1 MCSFALQV
9 TKLQESKAQMKKAQ
23 GEQAAKQKHLGAQ
36 IDQLSKTLRENQG
49 KLEKGEAASP
59 TPPRYCPA
67 APSAARARRVC
78 CSAPLV
84 SCTARRA
91 CCTS

>member
-1 MCSFALQV
+1 MQV

-67 APSAARARRVC
+67 ALPAARARRVC